1 MLAICSSL
9 QDTAQEGK
17 SIVIV
22 VQLLSLTVVVRIPID
37 LKPFPGLLF
46 NAHLRLG
53 NLQWAC

>member
-9 QDTAQEGK
+9 QDTAQQGM
-17 SIVIV
+17 SNVIV
-22 VQLLSLTVVVRIPID
+22 VHLLDVTMVVRIPID

-46 NAHLRLG
+46 NTHLRLG